1 MRILGTVVQMPA
13 RFLARL
19 ISNHLH
25 CRPIGGTFVRY
36 GNMRFTVSLH
46 CFLEEFQRRSLVTLL
61 RHIRFKDFA
70 LVIHRAP
77 EVVSLASD
85 FDEYLVQV
93 PSPLRASP
101 YRFRPA
107 LADLMGEVSTEAVD
121 PKPDAFVADVDPT
134 LLQEVFDIAQRQRE
148 SDIHHHAKLDDLRRG
163 FKAAKRVL
171 GHFLRLNAWIAHL
184 KSGSA
189 DNTL

>member
-1 MRILGTVVQMPA
+1 MPA
-13 RFLARL
+13 RFVARL

-25 CRPIGGTFVRY
+25 CRSIGGTFVLY
-36 GNMRFTVSLH
+36 DNMRFTVSLH
-46 CFLEEFQRRSLVTLL
+46 YFLEEFQRRSLVTLL

-77 EVVSLASD
+77 EVVALASD

-101 YRFRPA
+101 HRFRPA

-121 PKPDAFVADVDPT
+121 PKPDAFVADINAALV
-134 LLQEVFDIAQRQRE
+134 EKVFDIAQRQRE

-163 FKAAKRVL
+163 FKVAKRVL
-171 GHFLRLNAWIAHL
+171 AHLPKLNARYAHL
-184 KSGSA
+184 KSGSF
-189 DNTL
+189 DNRLRATGESK